1 MNSASRRNT
10 RAFTLM
16 ELIMVIA
23 IILILMGLLLTA
35 IMRGQQ
41 FAKVGAAKAELSS
54 MEMGLVW
61 YKNDFNTYPPDS
73 SPSTISGE
81 NLWYYLSRKIPVG
94 EDSKGPY
101 FTGNDKRIYSS
112 GGPYKEFV
120 SVLGGHFEYKLLVDS
135 NGVPTHYVLVDPG
148 PDKKLGG
155 TLNSTTGFVK
165 TGPDADDN
173 IIITGPN

>member
-23 IILILMGLLLTA
+23 IILILMGLLMTA
-35 IMRGQQ
+35 IMRSRI
-41 FAKVGAAKAELSS
+41 FMNVKIATTELHT
-54 MEMGLVW
+54 MEMALVQ
-61 YKNDFNTYPPDS
+61 YKYDLGVYPPDS
-73 SPSTISGE
+73 APSSTSGE
-81 NLWYYLSRKIPVG
+81 NLWYYLGRKITVG
-94 EDSKGPY
+94 ETTYGPY
-101 FTGNDKRIYSS
+101 FPGNEQRIYSS

-120 SVLGGHFEYKLLVDS
+120 SVLGGHFEYKLIVDS

-155 TLNSTTGFVK
+155 TMNSTTGFVK
-165 TGPDADDN
+165 SGPDGDDN
-173 IIITGPN
+173 IVFKGPN